1 MSRAGGAAGQ
11 AGRGLVRVVS
21 ALFRVAVVAVL
32 LLAVALG
39 ALAWR
44 LADGPLK
51 LPFLARVIENAANA
65 EPGPTR
71 LAVEGVALAWDHS
84 DTQTDRPLQLE
95 LTGLRLEDASGRT
108 VAALPLASISV
119 ALRPL
124 LLGRIAPR
132 AVAISGLRLG
142 VLRAAD
148 GSVMLD
154 LGSLN
159 LGSMGERTEARAA
172 DSQGASEGGGAMLAR
187 LLAAL
192 TQPEEGAFG
201 RHQLRRLRL
210 TDAQLTVLDRQ
221 LDQTWTVPALALDI
235 ARVPGGLD
243 ATGAASLALGDK
255 SLRLDVAGQWRAEPF
270 QASLTLATGSI
281 TPAALARAAP
291 PLEALG
297 LALLDAPLSARATLA
312 FDAALRPARL
322 GLAVSVGAGR
332 IMPPGPANQPGI
344 AITGATL
351 QGHATAEAAVLE
363 TLRLTLPPGP
373 DGHAPALTGQA
384 RLVRGA
390 LPRLS
395 LTLALDRF
403 DIARM
408 AATWPA
414 SVGDKPRAWLV
425 PNVTAGQ
432 VHDVALRLEATLP
445 PNLADLEPTAIEAT
459 HLEATHLE
467 ATGRFTAATVHYL
480 RPMPPVTGA
489 AGSFRM
495 DLDSITITGEGGAVG
510 AVRARSAKVV
520 LSSLQA
526 HPQWADIEV
535 ALAAP
540 VADAMALVA
549 HPRLKLFEKRAL
561 PLNNPTGEAQ
571 ARLSVRFPLLN
582 ELDMDDV
589 AVRADAN
596 LTAVRLPG
604 LVLGQDLT
612 EGAFSLAVSNDAIRA
627 NGTGRLAA
635 MPVNATY
642 EQDFRAGPPTQV
654 TERLRA
660 TLRMDAPGL
669 ARLGAA
675 AEGRIGGTW
684 PLQATLV
691 RRRNGSGEVALSAD
705 LRGAEL
711 NLPEA
716 GWSKPTGQAAT
727 AEASLRLTNERVTA
741 LEAIRVEAPGLSA
754 RGRLGFAQGRP
765 ERLTLTQL
773 TLGRTRASGE
783 VGFGADG
790 GLSATLRGAVLDLA
804 PYLALPSS
812 QPAAAPARNEPPLRL
827 DLAFERVLTGPTRGL
842 NAVTLRLSEQ
852 NGRLA
857 SLDATGRTGAA
868 NTADAGP
875 FRATLVPQAGA
886 RALSLE
892 AADAGALLAALDV
905 LETLAGGTLAVTA
918 TLDDSG
924 TLAGT
929 AELRDFRV
937 RDAPAIGRL
946 LQGMTLYGLLD
957 VAKGPGLSFTQL
969 TAPFSF
975 SQAHVLTL
983 ADARAFS
990 PSLGVTV
997 KGRIDRRARVL
1008 DLEGTVVPAYFFNS
1022 LLGNIPIIGRLFSPE
1037 RGGGVFAATY
1047 TIRGP
1052 QDDPRV
1058 AVNPL
1063 AALTPGF
1070 LRGVFGIFDAAPEGT
1085 TPAPLPPG

>member
-21 ALFRVAVVAVL
+21 ALLRLAVL
-32 LLAVALG
+32 AVALLAVAVG

-44 LADGPLK
+44 LAEGPLP
-51 LPFLARVIENAANA
+51 LPFLARMIENAANA

-71 LAVEGVALAWDHS
+71 LAVEGVALAWDHG
-84 DTQTDRPLQLE
+84 DTPTDRPLQLE
-95 LTGLRLEDASGRT
+95 LTGLRLQDDTGRT
-108 VAALPLASISV
+108 VAALPLASVSV

-132 AVAISGLRLG
+132 AVSLSGLRLG

-154 LGSLN
+154 LGS
-159 LGSMGERTEARAA
+159 MGERTEARAA
-172 DSQGASEGGGAMLAR
+172 DSPNANTGGGAVLAR
-187 LLAAL
+187 LLADM
-192 TQPEEGAFG
+192 TQPDEGAFG
-201 RHQLRRLRL
+201 RHQLRRVRL

-235 ARVPGGLD
+235 ARVAGGLQ
-243 ATGAASLALGDK
+243 ATGAASLALGDN
-255 SLRLDVAGQWRAEPF
+255 LVRLDVAGLWRAEPF
-270 QASLTLATGSI
+270 QASLRLSTGQL

-297 LALLDAPLSARATLA
+297 LALLDAPLSARATLE
-312 FDAALRPARL
+312 FDPALRPARL
-322 GLAVSVGAGR
+322 GLALRIGEGR
-332 IMPPGPANQPGI
+332 IMPPGAATEPGI

-351 QGHATAEAAVLE
+351 EGHATTEEAVLE

-373 DGHAPALTGQA
+373 DGQVPTLTGQA
-384 RLVRGA
+384 RLALGA
-390 LPRLS
+390 APRLN
-395 LTLALDRF
+395 LTLALNRF
-403 DIARM
+403 DVGQM

-414 SVGDKPRAWLV
+414 TVGDKPRAWLV
-425 PNVTAGQ
+425 PNVTAGLL
-432 VHDVALRLEATLP
+432 HDVAVRLEATLP
-445 PNLADLEPTAIEAT
+445 PNLTDLEPTA
-459 HLEATHLE
+459 LE

-489 AGSFRM
+489 VGSFRM
-495 DLDSITITGEGGAVG
+495 DLDTITITGEGAAVG

-571 ARLSVRFPLLN
+571 ATLSVRFPLLN
-582 ELDMDDV
+582 ELDVDDV

-596 LTAVRLPG
+596 LTAVKLPG

-612 EGAFSLAVSNDAIRA
+612 DGTFSLAVSNDSIRA

-654 TERLRA
+654 TERLRG
-660 TLRMDAPGL
+660 TLRMDAAGL

-675 AEGRIGGTW
+675 AEGRIGGAW

-705 LRGAEL
+705 LRGATLSLE
-711 NLPEA
+711 EA

-727 AEASLRLTNERVTA
+727 AEASLRLTGERVTA

-754 RGRLGFAQGRP
+754 RGRLGFTQGRP
-765 ERLTLTQL
+765 ERLALTQL
-773 TLGRTRASGE
+773 TLGRTRAAGE
-783 VGFGADG
+783 VSFGADG
-790 GLSATLRGAVLDLA
+790 GLAVALRGAVLDLA

-812 QPAAAPARNEPPLRL
+812 PPATTPPARNEPPLRL
-827 DLAFERVLTGPTRGL
+827 DLAFDRVLTGRERGL
-842 NAVTLRLSEQ
+842 NAVTLRLAEQ

-868 NTADAGP
+868 NTPDAGP
-875 FRATLVPQAGA
+875 FRATLAPQAGA
-886 RALSLE
+886 RALSME

-905 LETLAGGTLAVTA
+905 LETLAGGTLAVTG
-918 TLDDSG
+918 TLDDAG

-957 VAKGPGLSFTQL
+957 LAKGPGLSFSQL
-969 TAPFSF
+969 TAPFTF

-990 PSLGVTV
+990 SSLGVTV

-1085 TPAPLPPG
+1085 APPPLPPG